1 MAPVLCSAER
11 KDVADEARKEK
22 GQIWP
27 CSSSPFRLDRISQPS
42 SDLAGHHVL
51 QSRHTVKSILGG
63 LCSYELHY
71 CNGSQIVTALFIYCG
86 NGAGDSGGFVITLC
100 LMFLW
105 FFAVFAVWGKQEAHS
120 SEPNS
125 LWIVQLFSLTMWWDD
140 FIFSSVT
147 KISNPRL
154 RTSQLAFFCVIHCR
168 WSLFRYSA
176 ELTSLV
182 VWVFQS
188 SWMEDAMLESLSLSR
203 EHHCFGLQ
211 PSVPLVMAGF
221 ISLLSTLLF
230 LSDTKLL
237 TVTSAETK
245 TIISVQKCFWVKKC
259 VFCGLWLIQKSSRQR
274 DYSFKPQYIFLHIVH
289 QLVSIAVVK
298 PSIPLRCLGLLGL

>member
-1 MAPVLCSAER
+1 MAARLSGLYLFIVGMGLVTPVGLLLHFVLCS
-11 KDVADEARKEK
+11 
-22 GQIWP
+22 
-27 CSSSPFRLDRISQPS
+27 
-42 SDLAGHHVL
+42 
-51 QSRHTVKSILGG
+51 
-63 LCSYELHY
+63 
-71 CNGSQIVTALFIYCG
+71 
-86 NGAGDSGGFVITLC
+86 FVFC
-100 LMFLW
+100 C
-105 FFAVFAVWGKQEAHS
+105 VFAVWGKQEAHS

-154 RTSQLAFFCVIHCR
+154 HTSQLAFFCVIHCR

-230 LSDTKLL
+230 TFRHKTAYSYLCWNEDNYICPKVLLS
-237 TVTSAETK
+237 
-245 TIISVQKCFWVKKC
+245 
-259 VFCGLWLIQKSSRQR
+259 
-274 DYSFKPQYIFLHIVH
+274 
-289 QLVSIAVVK
+289 
-298 PSIPLRCLGLLGL
+298 